1 MLLSVY
7 ERKGHITIDLCR
19 LCVSVRA
26 SVRLSVTTRQRRHGF
41 AVDSL
46 VLHFFSPRL
55 FFFWFNEWN
64 LYHVQK
70 STLLLL
76 YGYYRYNITLN
87 AKKVYNSVSC
97 YCLPMYACGNIACST
112 TYCIRL
118 MSFCCYLHACCE
130 QVLFLVA
137 SVCLC
142 ACLHKISKTTYQK
155 LM

>member
-55 FFFWFNEWN
+55 FFFDLTSEICIMF
-64 LYHVQK
+64 
-70 STLLLL
+70 
-76 YGYYRYNITLN
+76 R
-87 AKKVYNSVSC
+87 KVLC
-97 YCLPMYACGNIACST
+97 YCYTVIIVT
-112 TYCIRL
+112 I
-118 MSFCCYLHACCE
+118 LH
-130 QVLFLVA
+130 
-137 SVCLC
+137 
-142 ACLHKISKTTYQK
+142 
-155 LM
+155 